1 MGITMMACASTSSPV
16 LAEPVEA
23 LGQAQC
29 KRSKLLAQLDAQT
42 WDLVVIGGGI
52 SGAGVAQQA
61 ARRGWE
67 VLLIEQRD
75 FAWGTSSRS
84 SKLVHG
90 GLRYLKEGDI
100 QTTLH
105 SVRERDRLMRE
116 APDLIEPQSFLFAE
130 CSGRKPGRWLF
141 QLGLM
146 VYDLMAGHRSLG
158 WADLATTRAL
168 APGLAP
174 ANMRGSMVFQDA
186 KTDDARL
193 VWRVLSEAQRDGAVI
208 LNYVAAR
215 ELQLDAGRVSGL
227 TVHDEL
233 TGQSYQLQTKA
244 VVNATGAWAD
254 RLRGAVGGKPMLRP
268 LRGSHLVVPFWRL
281 PVAQSISLMHPKDG
295 RPVFLYPWE
304 GATLIGT
311 TDLDHH
317 TDLDVEA
324 SITQAEVDYLIEAVN
339 DQFPAAALRAADV
352 MACYAGVRPVVDDGS
367 GAASQAARDHVVL
380 DESGLITLTGGKLT
394 TFRLMA
400 QDALALAALHAGQPF
415 ARDDAVMFTPA
426 GELNPRWSA
435 SVRHRLAARY
445 GYRAGELSL
454 RASEVDLQTIPATH
468 TLWLELAVAVRHEA
482 VVHLD
487 DLLLRR
493 TRLGILLPRGG
504 LDHLARIQAL
514 CAPHLDW
521 DDAQWQ
527 AEIRRYRTLIAAH
540 YTLPDLIQEASIP

>member
-1 MGITMMACASTSSPV
+1 MGELNPGTQRAES
-16 LAEPVEA
+16 LA
-23 LGQAQC
+23 
-29 KRSKLLAQLDAQT
+29 RLDAQT

-61 ARRGWE
+61 ARRGWR

-100 QTTLH
+100 KTTLH
-105 SVRERDRLMRE
+105 SVRERERLMRE
-116 APDLIEPQSFLFAE
+116 APELIEPQSFLFAH
-130 CSGRKPGRWLF
+130 CVGRKPGRRLF
-141 QLGLM
+141 QTGLM
-146 VYDLMAGHRSLG
+146 IYDLMAGLRSHF
-158 WADLATTRAL
+158 WADLATTQAL

-174 ANMRGSMVFQDA
+174 PKMRGALVFQDA

-193 VWRVLSEAQRDGAVI
+193 VWRVLMEAQRAGARV
-208 LNYVAAR
+208 LNYVAAQG
-215 ELQLDAGRVSGL
+215 LQLDAGRVSGL
-227 TVHDEL
+227 TLQDEL
-233 TGQSYQLQTKA
+233 TGQSYQVRTQA

-254 RLRGAVGGKPMLRP
+254 RLRAAVGGKPMLRP

-281 PVAQSISLMHPKDG
+281 PVAQSISLMHPRDG
-295 RPVFLYPWE
+295 RPVFFYPWE

-311 TDLDHH
+311 TDLDHRA
-317 TDLDVEA
+317 DLDVEA
-324 SITQAEVDYLIEAVN
+324 SITAQEVDYLIEAVN
-339 DQFPAAALRAADV
+339 DQFPEQTLKPAEV
-352 MACYAGVRPVVDDGS
+352 SACYAGVRPVVDDGS
-367 GAASQAARDHVVL
+367 GTASQAARDHVVL

-400 QDALALAALHAGQPF
+400 QDALALAAPHVGKSF
-415 ARDDAVMFTPA
+415 ARDDAVMFTSVGA
-426 GELNPRWSA
+426 LNPGWSA

-445 GYRAGELSL
+445 GYRAGELS
-454 RASEVDLQTIPATH
+454 RHASEADLQTIPGTH
-468 TLWLELAVAVRHEA
+468 TLWLELIVAAQHEA

-504 LDHLARIQAL
+504 LDHLARIRSL
-514 CAPHLDW
+514 CEPHLNW
-521 DDAQWQ
+521 NDAQWQ
-527 AEIRRYRTLIAAH
+527 TEMARYRTLIAAH
-540 YTLPDLIQEASIP
+540 YQLPPSIILN